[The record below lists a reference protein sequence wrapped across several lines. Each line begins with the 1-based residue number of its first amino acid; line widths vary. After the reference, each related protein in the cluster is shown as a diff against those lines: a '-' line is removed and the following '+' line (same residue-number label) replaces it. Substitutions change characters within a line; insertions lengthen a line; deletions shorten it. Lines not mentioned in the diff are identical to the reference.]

1 MDLYVTISAIGILRI
16 QVVLGAEW
24 FVCPDAVRN
33 AVACQTK
40 LGDPAGC
47 QQPRIRRAVRRM
59 TRSAPFGLNR
69 RMLVHKRTLFVR
81 VTFYAGRIGT
91 RCESCL
97 FQFKA
102 AMRIMTITAL
112 HGALKNFV
120 MERQIKLVLDFGV
133 AAQAKLRLANF
144 QQFDGRERRL
154 FRVCWRNES
163 DRAGNI
169 SAAGT
174 AVC

>member
-1 MDLYVTISAIGILRI
+1 MDLHVTIRAIGVLRV
-16 QVVLGAEW
+16 QVVLRASRLNCANIVG
-24 FVCPDAVRN
+24 N
-33 AVACQTK
+33 TVACQTK
-40 LGDPAGC
+40 LSHPARC
-47 QQPRIRRAVRRM
+47 QEPRIRRAMRRM
-59 TRSAPFGLNR
+59 TRDTSFSLNR
-69 RMLVHKRTLFVR
+69 GMFVNKRPLLVCMTFNTSR
-81 VTFYAGRIGT
+81 VGT
-91 RCESCL
+91 SCESCL

-120 MERQIKLVLDFGV
+120 MERQIKLVLHFGV
-133 AAQAKLRLANF
+133 AAQAKLRFANF